1 MDRWTAYAET
11 WYIAFLR
18 WYHVK
23 HEYRCSFSYYN
34 RFHRKLCEIFAI
46 REQPRRL
53 IFAPFVTRPIYDPF
67 FFHEKCIKLTAKKD
81 EGNKSSSR
89 VQCKKCQNDALLKAS
104 RTVAVITF
112 RGNLFLI
119 FRRSRGKTW
128 LRVIVTCSWREYR
141 TTGTISDF
149 RRNKYHV

>member
-18 WYHVK
+18 WYRVK

-67 FFHEKCIKLTAKKD
+67 FSWKMYKTYSEK
-81 EGNKSSSR
+81 R
-89 VQCKKCQNDALLKAS
+89 
-104 RTVAVITF
+104 
-112 RGNLFLI
+112 
-119 FRRSRGKTW
+119 RGKQKFITSTMQKVSKW
-128 LRVIVTCSWREYR
+128 CFVKSKSNRGGDHVSWKSFPDFQEVAWKNVVTRYCYVQLER
-141 TTGTISDF
+141 ISHDGNHF
-149 RRNKYHV
+149 RFSPK